1 MRQWAKAVLISD
13 HGFVKI
19 VEIKNNGWDNGL
31 KPFLSYNYGSF
42 EIKTIRLD
50 IWPKLLFH
58 CHGPVCITEH

>member
-42 EIKTIRLD
+42 KIVEIKND
-50 IWPKLLFH
+50 
-58 CHGPVCITEH
+58 